1 VLQQQFG
8 DPVRRLV
15 SRKMAGPGQH
25 LEVIGRG
32 NEIHRTL
39 GGGPPDGVVG
49 TVWKGLNDRYGS

>member
-1 VLQQQFG
+1 
-8 DPVRRLV
+8 
-15 SRKMAGPGQH
+15 MADPGQH